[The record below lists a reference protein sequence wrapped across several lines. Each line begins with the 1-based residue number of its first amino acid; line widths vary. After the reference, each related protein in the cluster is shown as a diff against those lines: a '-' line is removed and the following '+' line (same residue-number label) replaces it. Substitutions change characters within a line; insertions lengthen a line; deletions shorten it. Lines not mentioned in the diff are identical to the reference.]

1 MITVNGQLIDESQ
14 YSITNKK
21 QLNILDELD
30 EEDHIIIN
38 YNFPGRAYTAS
49 TFLIY
54 QSAIKTRSQISFINL
69 INSTWH

>member
-38 YNFPGRAYTAS
+38 IIFQVEHIQQAL
-49 TFLIY
+49 F
-54 QSAIKTRSQISFINL
+54 
-69 INSTWH
+69 